1 MSVVTKEN
9 KNRGWLRKNRKGN
22 NLFIFIFKYVF
33 VLKDLKFKFKFKFL
47 KKKPNKQINKSIYM
61 YEKLCFQA

>member
-1 MSVVTKEN
+1 MVEKIGRETIFLS
-9 KNRGWLRKNRKGN
+9 
-22 NLFIFIFKYVF
+22 FIFKYVF